1 MTEDKPLGIPSV
13 GFIPRSEILAGYRT
27 QPEECSNQAAY
38 VTV

>member
-1 MTEDKPLGIPSV
+1 MTEGKPPVTADV

-27 QPEECSNQAAY
+27 HHEKCSNQAAF